1 MLGGLGS
8 LFYVGLLLINAM
20 AILNEERFL
29 ARIGWTSQ
37 AAQTSQQSSF
47 HQPYDPYSAVGGIPQ
62 QDVGVKTKL
71 VNLIGAVRTLM
82 RVPLI
87 FINVGVII
95 YELLLGGR

>member
-1 MLGGLGS
+1 MLGLGIV
-8 LFYVGLLLINAM
+8 LYVSLLLINAM
-20 AILNEERFL
+20 AILSEERFL

-37 AAQTSQQSSF
+37 TSQQPAL
-47 HQPYDPYSAVGGIPQ
+47 QPQYDPYTGMGLPPADI
-62 QDVGVKTKL
+62 GVKGKL

-95 YELLLGGR
+95 YELLLGG